1 MFNRLFSPTVFRFQ
15 ASIARSVT
23 SIVRLGASVIGLFI
37 LLLPLLLGGL
47 SSAVAARPPAAFS
60 SGFIL
65 SDANIANIAGITPV
79 SGRGID
85 SNHSADFVAQLA
97 SHPNAGAQDLNGAV
111 APVWLLE
118 VKGAIGPGVADY
130 LIRTLT
136 KAHKQAVPPQ
146 LLLLT
151 LDTPG
156 GLVASLRDIN
166 QAILASDIPVACLVY
181 PAGARAAS
189 AGTYMLYACHLA
201 AMAPTTSLGA
211 ATPVQLGPPMGG
223 EEKNKGGEQSGA
235 SDMERK
241 VLNDAVAYI
250 KTLAELRGRNAEWG
264 ELAVREAATATAS
277 EALTLG
283 VIDLI
288 ATDPKA
294 LLEAIDGRQFMIN
307 GTRHVL
313 NTSTAEVLDTRPD
326 WRATFL
332 STITNPN
339 VAYVLMMLGIYG
351 LLLEF
356 YSPGIG
362 ISGVVGAICLL
373 VAMFALQ
380 MLPIN
385 YAGAGLLLLG
395 IGLLVAESL
404 VPSFGILGFGGVVAF
419 VLGSVFLIDSE
430 LDAFR
435 IAWPVILALALASAL
450 FFALLLSLLFKQ
462 RHSAV
467 VSGTE
472 AMLGARAQVL
482 EGFPGKGQVLF
493 MGERWQGHSEQALQ
507 PGTWVRVE
515 SITGLLLE
523 LGPLDE
529 SKEKQD
535 E

>member
-1 MFNRLFSPTVFRFQ
+1 MTSHQNVG
-15 ASIARSVT
+15 AR
-23 SIVRLGASVIGLFI
+23 
-37 LLLPLLLGGL
+37 
-47 SSAVAARPPAAFS
+47 
-60 SGFIL
+60 
-65 SDANIANIAGITPV
+65 D
-79 SGRGID
+79 ID
-85 SNHSADFVAQLA
+85 GD
-97 SHPNAGAQDLNGAV
+97 V
-111 APVWLLE
+111 APVWRLE

-130 LIRTLT
+130 LIRTLS
-136 KAHKQAVPPQ
+136 KAQTQVMPPQ

-201 AMAPTTSLGA
+201 AMAPATSLGA
-211 ATPVQLGPPMGG
+211 ATPVQLGPPT
-223 EEKNKGGEQSGA
+223 GGEQKDKEGEPQGA

-264 ELAVREAATATAS
+264 EQAVREAATATAT
-277 EALTLG
+277 EALALG

-288 ATDPKA
+288 AADPRA
-294 LLEAIDGRQFMIN
+294 LLEAIDGRRFEIN
-307 GTRHVL
+307 GTIHVL
-313 NTSTAEVLDTRPD
+313 NTRTAQVLDAGPD

-362 ISGVVGAICLL
+362 VSGVVGAISLL

-419 VLGSVFLIDSE
+419 VLGSLFLIDSE

-435 IAWPVILALALASAL
+435 IAWPLILALALASLL
-450 FFALLLSLLFKQ
+450 FFVLLLSMLLKQ
-462 RHSAV
+462 RRRAP

-472 AMLGARAQVL
+472 AMVGGRARVL
-482 EGFPGKGQVLF
+482 HGFPGKGEVLF
-493 MGERWQGHSEQALQ
+493 MGEHWQGHCEHALR
-507 PGTWVRVE
+507 PGTLVRVE
-515 SITGLLLE
+515 AIKGLLLE

-529 SKEKQD
+529 SKENQD
-535 E
+535 G